1 METKRY
7 YFGYYPGY
15 YSGYP
20 EGWMEDFEYCVEID
34 YDFEMIRIKDA
45 CNRSIPV
52 GFEDIDKLIRVLT
65 TVVKKIDTADEAN
78 D

>member
-1 METKRY
+1 MKTKRY

-15 YSGYP
+15 YSEYP
-20 EGWMEDFEYCVEID
+20 EDWAQDYEYCVEVD
-34 YDFEMIRIKDA
+34 YDFEIVRIKDT
-45 CNRSIPV
+45 CSRMVPI

-65 TVVKKIDTADEAN
+65 TVAKKIDTTDEAN

>member
-15 YSGYP
+15 YSEYP

-34 YDFEMIRIKDA
+34 YDFEMIRIKDT
-45 CNRSIPV
+45 CNRSIPLD
-52 GFEDIDKLIRVLT
+52 FENIDKLIRVLT
-65 TVVKKIDTADEAN
+65 AVAKKIDTTDEAN